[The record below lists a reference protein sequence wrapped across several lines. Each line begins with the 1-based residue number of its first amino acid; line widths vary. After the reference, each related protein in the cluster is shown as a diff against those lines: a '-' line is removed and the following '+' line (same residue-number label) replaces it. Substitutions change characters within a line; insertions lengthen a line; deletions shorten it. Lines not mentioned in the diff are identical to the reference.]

1 MAKEEMAKAPAQAA
15 EQVAEKGLLDQIV
28 EDGRV
33 GTDVAT
39 RERGKNLVK
48 EFINQVLEGEVTVS
62 KDVEAMINARV
73 AQIDHLL
80 SIQLN
85 EVLHHPQF
93 QKLESS
99 WRGLKYLIS
108 QSETSVMLKIRILN
122 VTKKELLRDLQRA
135 SEFDQSALFK
145 KVYEEEFGIFGG
157 EPFGA
162 LIGDYEFSKSPEDLE
177 LLEKVAQVAGAAHAP
192 FLSAAS
198 PQLLNMESFTQLD
211 QPRDVARI
219 FDTTEYAK
227 WKSFRQ
233 SDDSR
238 YVGLCVPHV
247 LMRLPYGRDTVPVD
261 AFTYEEGVDGTD
273 HTKYLWGNAAY
284 AMATR
289 LTNAFALYGWCAA
302 IRGVEGGG
310 LVEGL
315 PAHTFRT
322 DEGDVALK
330 CPTEI
335 AITDRREKELAD
347 QGLVP
352 LVHCKG
358 TDKAA
363 FFSVQSANKPKL
375 YDTDAANANAR
386 LSAQLPYIMATCR
399 FAHYLKAMMRDKI
412 GSFTSRDE
420 IQMFLNRWIAQYVTS
435 DDTATQATKA
445 KYPLREA
452 RVDVEEVKGKPG
464 VYRAVAFLRPHFQL
478 DELTVSLRLVASL
491 PQPAGRG

>member
-1 MAKEEMAKAPAQAA
+1 MANQEMAKTPAPAT

-28 EDGRV
+28 DEGRV
-33 GTDVAT
+33 GTDAAT
-39 RERGKNLVK
+39 RERGKSLVK
-48 EFINQVLEGEVTVS
+48 EFINQVLEGQVTIS
-62 KDVEAMINARV
+62 KDTEAMINARV
-73 AQIDHLL
+73 AQIDHLV

-85 EVLHHPQF
+85 EVLHHPQL
-93 QKLESS
+93 QKLEGS

-108 QSETSVMLKIRILN
+108 QSETSVMLKIRVMN
-122 VTKKELLRDLQRA
+122 VAKKELLRDLQRA
-135 SEFDQSALFK
+135 PEFDQSALFK
-145 KVYEEEFGIFGG
+145 KIYEEEFGVFGG
-157 EPFGA
+157 EPFA
-162 LIGDYEFSKSPEDLE
+162 AMIGDYEFSKHPEDLE
-177 LLEKVAQVAGAAHAP
+177 LLEKVSNVAGAAHAP
-192 FLSAAS
+192 FLTAAS
-198 PQLLNMESFTQLD
+198 SQLMNMESFTQLD
-211 QPRDVARI
+211 QPRDIAKI
-219 FDTTEYAK
+219 FDTTEFAK

-247 LMRLPYGRDTVPVD
+247 LMRLPYGRDTAPVD
-261 AFTYEEGVDGTD
+261 AFNYEEGVDGTD
-273 HTKYLWGNAAY
+273 HSKYLWGNAAY
-284 AMATR
+284 AMGAR

-347 QGLVP
+347 QGLIP

-420 IQMFLNRWIAQYVTS
+420 IQMFLNRWISNYVVS
-435 DDTATQATKA
+435 DDTASQATKA

-491 PQPAGRG
+491 PQPANKG

>member
-1 MAKEEMAKAPAQAA
+1 MANEEMVKAPAQAA

-39 RERGKNLVK
+39 RERGKSLVK
-48 EFINQVLEGEVTVS
+48 EFISQVLEGEVTVS

-85 EVLHHPQF
+85 EILHHPQL

-108 QSETSVMLKIRILN
+108 QSETSTMLKIRVMN
-122 VTKKELLRDLQRA
+122 VSKKELLRDLQRA
-135 SEFDQSALFK
+135 PEFDQSALFK
-145 KVYEEEFGIFGG
+145 KVYEEEFGVFGG
-157 EPFGA
+157 DPFAA
-162 LIGDYEFSKSPEDLE
+162 LVGDYEFSKSPEDLE
-177 LLEKVAQVAGAAHAP
+177 LLEKVAQVAAAAHAP
-192 FLSAAS
+192 FLTAAS
-198 PQLLNMESFTQLD
+198 SQLLNMESFAQLD

-284 AMATR
+284 AMGAR

-363 FFSVQSANKPKL
+363 FFSVQSVNKPKL

-420 IQMFLNRWIAQYVTS
+420 IQMFLNRWIALYVIS

-452 RVDVEEVKGKPG
+452 RIDVEEVKGKPG

-491 PQPAGRG
+491 PQSVKR

>member
-1 MAKEEMAKAPAQAA
+1 MAEQEKAAAAPVAA
-15 EQVAEKGLLDQIV
+15 EQTTEASLLDQIV
-28 EDGRV
+28 EQGRFAD
-33 GTDVAT
+33 TSA

-48 EFINQVLEGEVTVS
+48 EFVEQVLEGSMTLGR
-62 KDVEAMINARV
+62 DADQMITARI

-93 QKLESS
+93 QKLEAT
-99 WRGLKYLIS
+99 WRGLRYLLD
-108 QSETSVMLKIRILN
+108 QSETSTMLKIRILN
-122 VTKKELLRDLQRA
+122 ASKKDLLRDLQRA
-135 SEFDQSALFK
+135 AEFDQSALFK

-162 LIGDYEFSKSPEDLE
+162 LIGDYEFSKHPEDLE
-177 LLEKVAQVAGAAHAP
+177 LLEKISQVAAGAHAP

-198 PQLLNMESFTQLD
+198 SELLNLPSFTGLD
-211 QPRDVARI
+211 QPRDIGKI
-219 FDTTEYAK
+219 FDSTEYAK

-233 SDDSR
+233 SEDSK
-238 YVGLCVPHV
+238 YVCLTCPHI
-247 LMRLPYGRDTVPVD
+247 LMRLPYGRDTKPVEG
-261 AFTYEEGVDGTD
+261 FSYEEGVDGTD

-284 AMATR
+284 ALGTR
-289 LTNAFALYGWCAA
+289 VTQAFAQYGWCTA

-352 LVHCKG
+352 LVHQKG

-363 FFSVQSANKPKL
+363 FFSIQSANKPKV
-375 YDTDAANANAR
+375 YDSDAATANAR
-386 LSAQLPYIMATCR
+386 LSAQLPYMMATCR
-399 FAHYLKAMMRDKI
+399 FAHYLKSMMRDKI
-412 GSFTSRDE
+412 GSFMSRDDCWR
-420 IQMFLNRWIAQYVTS
+420 FLNRWISQYVTQ
-435 DDTATQATKA
+435 DDKANQATKA
-445 KYPLREA
+445 QFPLREA
-452 RVDVEEVKGKPG
+452 RVDVEEIKGKPG
-464 VYRAVAFLRPHFQL
+464 CYRAITYLRPHFQL
-478 DELTVSLRLVASL
+478 DELGVSLRLVADL
-491 PQPAGRG
+491 PEPAKR

>member
-1 MAKEEMAKAPAQAA
+1 MANQEMAKTPGAA
-15 EQVAEKGLLDQIV
+15 TEQVAEKGLLDQIV
-28 EDGRV
+28 EQGKV
-33 GTDVAT
+33 GTDAAT
-39 RERGKNLVK
+39 RERGKSLVK
-48 EFINQVLEGEVTVS
+48 EFINQVLEGQVTIS
-62 KDVEAMINARV
+62 KDTEAMINARV
-73 AQIDHLL
+73 AQIDHLV

-85 EVLHHPQF
+85 EILHHPQF
-93 QKLESS
+93 QKLEGS
-99 WRGLKYLIS
+99 WRGLKYLLS
-108 QSETSVMLKIRILN
+108 QSETSPMLKIRVMN
-122 VTKKELLRDLQRA
+122 VSKKDLLRDLQRA
-135 SEFDQSALFK
+135 PEFDQSALFK
-145 KVYEEEFGIFGG
+145 KIYEEEFGVFGG
-157 EPFGA
+157 EPFA
-162 LIGDYEFSKSPEDLE
+162 AMIGDYEFSKHPEDLE
-177 LLEKVAQVAGAAHAP
+177 LLEKVSNVAAAAHAP
-192 FLSAAS
+192 FLTAAS
-198 PQLLNMESFTQLD
+198 AQLMNMESFTQLD
-211 QPRDVARI
+211 QPRDIAKI

-227 WKSFRQ
+227 WKGFRQ

-247 LMRLPYGRDTVPVD
+247 LMRLPYGRDTAPVD
-261 AFTYEEGVDGTD
+261 AFNYEEGVDGTD
-273 HTKYLWGNAAY
+273 HSKYLWGNAAY
-284 AMATR
+284 AMGAR
-289 LTNAFALYGWCAA
+289 LTNAFAQYGWCAA

-347 QGLVP
+347 QGLIP

-375 YDTDAANANAR
+375 YDSDAANANAR

-420 IQMFLNRWIAQYVTS
+420 IQKFLNRWISNYITT
-435 DDTATQATKA
+435 DDSATQSVKA

-464 VYRAVAFLRPHFQL
+464 VYRAVAYLRPHFQL

-491 PQPAGRG
+491 PQSANK

>member
-1 MAKEEMAKAPAQAA
+1 MANQEMAKTPAAA
-15 EQVAEKGLLDQIV
+15 TEQVAEKGLLDQIV
-28 EDGRV
+28 EQGKV
-33 GTDVAT
+33 GTDAAT
-39 RERGKNLVK
+39 RERGKSLVK
-48 EFINQVLEGEVTVS
+48 EFINQVLEGQVTIS
-62 KDVEAMINARV
+62 KDTEAMINARV
-73 AQIDHLL
+73 AQIDHLV

-85 EVLHHPQF
+85 EILHHPQF
-93 QKLESS
+93 QKLEGS
-99 WRGLKYLIS
+99 WRGLKYLLS
-108 QSETSVMLKIRILN
+108 QSETSPMLKIRVMN
-122 VTKKELLRDLQRA
+122 VSKKDLLRDLQRA
-135 SEFDQSALFK
+135 SEFDQSQLFK
-145 KVYEEEFGIFGG
+145 KIYEEEFGVFGG
-157 EPFGA
+157 DPFA
-162 LIGDYEFSKSPEDLE
+162 AIVGDYEFGKHPEDLE
-177 LLEKVAQVAGAAHAP
+177 LLEKVSNVAAAAHAP
-192 FLSAAS
+192 FLTAAA
-198 PQLLNMESFTQLD
+198 PQLMNMESFTQLD
-211 QPRDVARI
+211 QPRDIAKI

-227 WKSFRQ
+227 WKGFRQ

-238 YVGLCVPHV
+238 YVGLCVPRV
-247 LMRLPYGRDTVPVD
+247 LMRLPYGRDTAPVD
-261 AFTYEEGVDGTD
+261 AFNYEEGVDGTD
-273 HTKYLWGNAAY
+273 HSKYLWGNAAY
-284 AMATR
+284 AMGAR

-347 QGLVP
+347 QGLIP

-363 FFSVQSANKPKL
+363 FFSVQSTNKPKL
-375 YDTDAANANAR
+375 YDSDAANANSR

-412 GSFTSRDE
+412 GSFTTREE
-420 IQMFLNRWIAQYVTS
+420 IQKFLNRWISQYITT
-435 DDTATQATKA
+435 DDSATQSVKA
-445 KYPLREA
+445 KYPLRDA

-464 VYRAVAFLRPHFQL
+464 VYRAVCFLRPHFQL

-491 PQPAGRG
+491 PQSANK